1 MNKTTVLLLLAGIV
15 VGYAIGDKIPLIN
28 KLPKL

>member
-1 MNKTTVLLLLAGIV
+1 MNKTTLLLIALGIV
-15 VGYAIGDKIPLIN
+15 VGYAVGDKIPLIN